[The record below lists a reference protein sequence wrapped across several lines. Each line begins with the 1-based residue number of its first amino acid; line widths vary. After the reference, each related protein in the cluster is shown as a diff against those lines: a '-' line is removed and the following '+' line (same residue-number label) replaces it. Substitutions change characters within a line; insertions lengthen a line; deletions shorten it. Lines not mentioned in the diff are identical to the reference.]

1 MFNLFWILIVNLVMS
16 EEFFFDTF
24 LIAWTII
31 IYDIVSRVQSRS
43 TFVIFSTFVGVLT
56 SLLFTWE
63 ENLKRKKY
71 LSLKNPNISTPWR
84 TEVCLNF

>member
-31 IYDIVSRVQSRS
+31 IYDIASSGH
-43 TFVIFSTFVGVLT
+43 T
-56 SLLFTWE
+56 
-63 ENLKRKKY
+63 
-71 LSLKNPNISTPWR
+71 
-84 TEVCLNF
+84 TE